1 MVLTNQIFLLSVPL
15 EKITVCLQILLHIV
29 INQRKETFESSIFN
43 WVWLGILSLNQN
55 FGNSEGAY
63 RSLQTEDKLEWK
75 IGFFSPNEQ
84 LFCLSQLIWYCFSS
98 VDQLLS
104 KSSRVSNNFVFLLCF
119 DVLAVKSGEITKS
132 WEINALSLGYEP
144 CQVGVYVSL

>member
-119 DVLAVKSGEITKS
+119 DVLAVKSGEIKS